1 MELWVQ
7 QNHMG
12 LVWNYQ
18 WGVEVVE
25 LVPLEVE
32 AVVVELEEC
41 SVLMPSLIV
50 QYWVVEVAA
59 LSSG

>member
-1 MELWVQ
+1 
-7 QNHMG
+7 MG

-25 LVPLEVE
+25 PVPLEVE

-50 QYWVVEVAA
+50 QYWVVEFAA